1 MKKFIAIMALIAIG
15 FGAEAQTVWTNL
27 IGSATKTKLSGIDT
41 SYISWTNSLP
51 FYSTF
56 NIKTVQVADSFS
68 GVATLQASF
77 DGWTWQTLTGETT
90 VCTSCLGASKTYTL
104 QRGTTI
110 NTWNIGLTTFPK
122 YRIKIYSTRTTDTT
136 NVYGYQELGK

>member
-1 MKKFIAIMALIAIG
+1 MKKLIAIIGLTAFG
-15 FGAEAQTVWTNL
+15 FSAEAQTAWLNQPGT
-27 IGSATKTKLSGIDT
+27 ATKTKLSGIDT
-41 SYISWTNSLP
+41 SYISWTNPLP
-51 FYSTF
+51 FISTF

-68 GVATLQASF
+68 GVAALQASF
-77 DGWTWQTLTGETT
+77 DGWTWQTITGETT

-122 YRIKIYSTRTTDTT
+122 WRIKIYSTRSTDTT